1 MAVKVPSR
9 LFCQLSSICCAF
21 RFLTANARARPKP
34 KPNQTTRRASHR
46 MLASTVASPVSLRV
60 TATHHAS
67 AATCSDARRAS
78 HGVASS
84 AFRAR
89 DSHFARTTALQPT
102 TTATTTSFTS
112 SPKRRYRRGGAV
124 VVRAERETRLVS
136 VLTSLPQRFNL
147 YFARKSYRVTLWRG
161 ISAYFGFYLAN
172 VMTLSF
178 GAIGINDVV
187 AGALSVAFFETVTRI
202 YYRRAETNKW
212 LEFINWFKVG
222 YCYSLIAD
230 AFKLGS

>member
-1 MAVKVPSR
+1 
-9 LFCQLSSICCAF
+9 
-21 RFLTANARARPKP
+21 
-34 KPNQTTRRASHR
+34 
-46 MLASTVASPVSLRV
+46 MLASTVASPASLRV
-60 TATHHAS
+60 TATHPAS
-67 AATCSDARRAS
+67 TATRSDARRAS
-78 HGVASS
+78 HGVAAS

-89 DSHFARTTALQPT
+89 DSHFARTTALQP

>member
-1 MAVKVPSR
+1 
-9 LFCQLSSICCAF
+9 
-21 RFLTANARARPKP
+21 
-34 KPNQTTRRASHR
+34 
-46 MLASTVASPVSLRV
+46 MLASTVASTASLRV
-60 TATHHAS
+60 TATQHAS
-67 AATCSDARRAS
+67 TATRSDARRAS
-78 HGVASS
+78 RGVAAS

-102 TTATTTSFTS
+102 STTSFTS
-112 SPKRRYRRGGAV
+112 SPTRRYRRRGAV

>member
-1 MAVKVPSR
+1 
-9 LFCQLSSICCAF
+9 
-21 RFLTANARARPKP
+21 
-34 KPNQTTRRASHR
+34 
-46 MLASTVASPVSLRV
+46 MLASTVASPASLRV
-60 TATHHAS
+60 ATTHHAS
-67 AATCSDARRAS
+67 TATRSDAQRAS
-78 HGVASS
+78 HGVATS

-102 TTATTTSFTS
+102 TSFTS
-112 SPKRRYRRGGAV
+112 SPTRRYRRGGAV